1 MSKLCKQ
8 VLPFRNPKYLET
20 LYEKM
25 RAEGIVA
32 PADLLRASKEAL
44 ETKLATHAAFD
55 FIEMADAI
63 SLRSAMDRTAA
74 KPRSCSPQ
82 SRARSRSRGR
92 PKGRRNNKSRPHR
105 GNNYGPPPREPRER
119 KSKPELWA
127 AAERNDDVKVQ
138 ELLSLG

>member
-92 PKGRRNNKSRPHR
+92 PKGRRNKSRPHR
-105 GNNYGPPPREPRER
+105 GDNYGPPPREPRER